1 MSSAPLLPAFAV
13 EAWVVAA
20 MPARNPEEAK
30 MTEKRD
36 LKRRVRD
43 RQARTGESYMTALR
57 QVQAQRPPTFP
68 VVELMDLTEI
78 GTPLGFKCRIAM
90 FPGLADRIDV
100 ATALAKLRDV
110 LLMTDRDRSLELFRA
125 VALRGEPRRFRIT
138 QDTLDEGRR
147 FVMRARAG
155 LSSVSDGGR
164 MLTLNMEG
172 KQGAMMVI
180 CLLWLVPDFVHVLRE
195 PSLILTS
202 LDAIAV
208 DPILAWEEEA
218 R

>member
-1 MSSAPLLPAFAV
+1 
-13 EAWVVAA
+13 
-20 MPARNPEEAK
+20 

-68 VVELMDLTEI
+68 VVELVDLTEI
-78 GTPLGFKCRIAM
+78 GRPLGFKCRVAM
-90 FPGLADRIDV
+90 FPGLADRVDA
-100 ATALAKLRDV
+100 ATALAKFRDV
-110 LLMTDRDRSLELFRA
+110 LLMTDRDQSLELFRA
-125 VALRGEPRRFRIT
+125 VTLRGEPRRFRIT
-138 QDTLDEGRR
+138 QDALDEGRQ
-147 FVMRARAG
+147 FVVRARAG
-155 LSSVSDGGR
+155 LNGVSDGGR
-164 MLTLNMEG
+164 MLALHIDG
-172 KQGAMMVI
+172 KQGATMVI
-180 CLLWLVPDFVHVLRE
+180 FLLWLVPDFVHVLRE

-208 DPILAWEEEA
+208 DPILAAAEET